1 MIAISDEGTSGLAK
15 SFDHT
20 SLLALGCI
28 WLIVLFLYI
37 LTHCISPLLPD
48 LIVDFNLSH
57 SMGGLLYALPIL
69 MIALFSYPLGIFSD
83 RIGMEA
89 SIGYGAAIAI
99 VASLLRSFTTSLD
112 LLVVFTGIFGLGFAF
127 CLPNLPKFVKERF
140 PPQLSGTATGIYT
153 TAIPFGTGLAIVFAR
168 PILAFTGSWRNV
180 LLVWSL
186 TALPT
191 ILLWWIVGR
200 LSIKRRAQP
209 HSEITPQGVVG
220 QVTAEPIGPEASQH
234 PSLSAPNLKKGAL
247 NRTFSEKMKRGSS
260 GNLSA
265 SLVVCGLLF
274 ALLNLIFYCTIGW
287 LPTYLTECGWAPAQA
302 STATSFISFVEMPA
316 MFLIP
321 LLSDR
326 TGKRRRIIMLSFLSM
341 AICSAAV
348 AANPSLS
355 WFAIPVFGITMGG
368 VFSLLLALPVQ
379 LAETKKVG
387 RAAGAIISMG
397 YAGALIGPPAA
408 GYLRD
413 LTGNFAAA
421 FLATA
426 FVGLLAAGLSYR
438 LPKPLP
444 TRKQEETAG

>member
-1 MIAISDEGTSGLAK
+1 LAK
-15 SFDHT
+15 SFDRT

-28 WLIVLFLYI
+28 WLVALFLYI

-48 LIVDFNLSH
+48 LMVDFHLSH
-57 SMGGLLYALPIL
+57 SMGGFLYALPIL

-89 SIGYGAAIAI
+89 SIGYGVAIAI
-99 VASLLRSFTTSLD
+99 LSSLLRAFSTSFD
-112 LLVVFTGIFGLGFAF
+112 LLVASTAAFGLGFAF

-140 PPQLSGTATGIYT
+140 SPQLSGTATGVYT
-153 TAIPFGTGLAIVFAR
+153 TAIPFGTGFAMVFAR
-168 PILAFTGSWRNV
+168 PILALTGSWRNV

-191 ILLWWIVGR
+191 ILLWWIVSR

-209 HSEITPQGVVG
+209 HLGNTPEGIVG
-220 QVTAEPIGPEASQH
+220 QAAAEPIGPEASQN
-234 PSLSAPNLKKGAL
+234 PSLSAPNLKKHAL
-247 NRTFSEKMKRGSS
+247 GSPFPP
-260 GNLSA
+260 LM
-265 SLVVCGLLF
+265 VCGLLL

-287 LPTYLTECGWAPAQA
+287 LPTYLTECGWAAAQA
-302 STATSFISFVEMPA
+302 ATATSFISFVEIPA
-316 MFLIP
+316 MFFIP
-321 LLSDR
+321 LLSDW
-326 TGKRRRIIMLSFLSM
+326 TGKRRLIIVLSFLSM
-341 AICSAAV
+341 SICSATV

-355 WFAIPVFGITMGG
+355 WFAIPAFGITMGG

-379 LAETKKVG
+379 LVETKKVG
-387 RAAGAIISMG
+387 RAAGAILSIG

-413 LTGNFAAA
+413 LTGNFATA

-426 FVGLLAAGLSYR
+426 LVGLAASGLSYK
-438 LPKPLP
+438 LPRPFP
-444 TRKQEETAG
+444 TEKQEEETAARGSYSPR

>member
-1 MIAISDEGTSGLAK
+1 LAK
-15 SFDHT
+15 SFDRT

-28 WLIVLFLYI
+28 WLIALFLYI

-57 SMGGLLYALPIL
+57 SMGGLLYALPVL

-83 RIGMEA
+83 RIGMKA
-89 SIGYGAAIAI
+89 SIGYGATIAI

-112 LLVVFTGIFGLGFAF
+112 LLVVFTAIFGLGFAF
-127 CLPNLPKFVKERF
+127 CFPNLPKFVKETF
-140 PPQLSGTATGIYT
+140 SPQLSGTATGVYT
-153 TAIPFGTGLAIVFAR
+153 TAIPLGTGLAMVSAR
-168 PILAFTGSWRNV
+168 PILALTGSWRSV

-209 HSEITPQGVVG
+209 HSGVTPQGMG
-220 QVTAEPIGPEASQH
+220 GHATAEPIGLVASQH
-234 PSLSAPNLKKGAL
+234 RSLSSPDLKKRAADRAL
-247 NRTFSEKMKRGSS
+247 SETIKKDS
-260 GNLSA
+260 SA
-265 SLVVCGLLF
+265 SLFPSLIVCGLLF
-274 ALLNLIFYCTIGW
+274 ALLNLNFYCTMGW
-287 LPTYLTECGWAPAQA
+287 LPTYLTECGWAAAQA

-321 LLSDR
+321 LLSDW
-326 TGKRRRIIMLSFLSM
+326 TGKRRLIIMLSFLLM
-341 AICSAAV
+341 AICSATV

-368 VFSLLLALPVQ
+368 TFSLLLALPVQ
-379 LAETKKVG
+379 LAEAKKVG
-387 RAAGAIISMG
+387 RVAGAIISMG
-397 YAGALIGPPAA
+397 YAGALIGPPVA

-421 FLATA
+421 FLVTA
-426 FVGLLAAGLSYR
+426 FVGLLAAGLSFR

-444 TRKQEETAG
+444 ARKQEGETAG